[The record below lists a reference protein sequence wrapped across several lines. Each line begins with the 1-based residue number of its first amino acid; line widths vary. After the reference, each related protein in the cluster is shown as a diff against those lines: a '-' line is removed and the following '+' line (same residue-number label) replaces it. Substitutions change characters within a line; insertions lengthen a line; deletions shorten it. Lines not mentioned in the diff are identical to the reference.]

1 MRNDGPSVEVGGWST
16 AAPWRILISR
26 FASVLATRIS
36 AAPNPI
42 FGRVFAAAMANP
54 IVLVPARMSSTRLPG
69 KPLADIWGEPM
80 IVHVWRRAMEADIG
94 PVLVAAD
101 DRRIVEAVTAAGG
114 RATLTRPDHGSGS
127 DRIFEALTT
136 VDPDGRHDM
145 IVNVQ
150 GDLPTIAR
158 QAVRAAVGPLADP
171 EVDIATLATEIRRA
185 EERDDPNVVKVVGSE
200 AAPGR
205 LRALYFTRARAPW
218 GEGPLLHHIGLYA
231 YRRAALQRFVALPPS
246 PLERRERL
254 EQLRALEAGMRIDV
268 ALVDVAP
275 LGVDTPEDL
284 RRAREMLTPKGAT

>member
-1 MRNDGPSVEVGGWST
+1 MV
-16 AAPWRILISR
+16 
-26 FASVLATRIS
+26 
-36 AAPNPI
+36 
-42 FGRVFAAAMANP
+42 NP

-80 IVHVWRRAMEADIG
+80 IVHVWRRAMEADVG

-101 DRRIVEAVTAAGG
+101 DARIVEAVTAAGG
-114 RATLTRPDHGSGS
+114 RAALTRPDHGSGS
-127 DRIFEALTT
+127 DRIFEALTA
-136 VDPDGRHDM
+136 VDPDGRHDV

-150 GDLPTIAR
+150 GDLPTIAA
-158 QAVRAAVGPLADP
+158 QAVRAAVGPLADRQ
-171 EVDIATLATEIRRA
+171 VDIATLATEIRRA
-185 EERDDPNVVKVVGSE
+185 EERDDPNVVKAVGS
-200 AAPGR
+200 AVAPGR
-205 LRALYFTRARAPW
+205 LRALYFTRCSAPW

-231 YRRAALQRFVALPPS
+231 YRRAALERFVALPPS

-284 RRAREMLTPKGAT
+284 RRAREMLVPKGAT